1 MRTRSE
7 RTAPTTAATSWAAA
21 TTSWERRKHSM
32 PWQLPSSDPRVL
44 RVHGAAQ
51 QLGEEQRAHG
61 SRRAVEDHVV
71 TGEARRAWL
80 GFKVGVRVGV

>member
-1 MRTRSE
+1 MREDGADDSGDKLGGRRAGDDLVGE
-7 RTAPTTAATSWAAA
+7 AEALYAVAAA
-21 TTSWERRKHSM
+21 V
-32 PWQLPSSDPRVL
+32 LPRVL

-71 TGEARRAWL
+71 TAYWRGATCLVR
-80 GFKVGVRVGV
+80 VRVGV

>member
-1 MRTRSE
+1 
-7 RTAPTTAATSWAAA
+7 
-21 TTSWERRKHSM
+21 M

-71 TGEARRAWL
+71 TSEAATCL
-80 GFKVGVRVGV
+80 VRVNIKGESEGRGLGVGLALGLGLELLPVRVVATASAVTE